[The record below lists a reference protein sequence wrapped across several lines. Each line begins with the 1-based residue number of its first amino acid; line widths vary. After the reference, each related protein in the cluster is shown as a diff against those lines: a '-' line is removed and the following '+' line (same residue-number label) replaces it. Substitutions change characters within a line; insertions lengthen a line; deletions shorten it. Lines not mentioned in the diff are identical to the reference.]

1 MDNEVQDHIRYR
13 SPNLVESGTV
23 SLQIVMN
30 FSMYKNPEYQ
40 VSRGWPETAEEQ
52 AEAGDVEA
60 QLYMAFRCFTNPDP
74 KQQKQS
80 LHWYELAANQGT
92 VEAMVNLCR
101 IHERGLADIG
111 VSADLEEACRWM
123 KQIVASGEE
132 SVRARSII
140 QAYGWYLLGAKTSAG
155 ESDSYKEEQ
164 QKLPDDQLDAEE
176 GLRCLELAGN
186 QGDVTAAV
194 RLANLYTTGQHPK
207 VKSDVVQGMDWFK
220 KGAHLGDS
228 HSAFKLAKIYQS
240 GLVPANQTL
249 HDKWLEV
256 AARMGDPDAK
266 DTLATIM
273 FGSETELPLP
283 LVRRRLRQLE
293 TDETIRAYL
302 AADEIKKCSNPAC
315 SNEEDEANGKL
326 FNRCSRCKSAKYCSK
341 ECQETQWHAGHK
353 EICKKLKK
361 SHDEL
366 QSMNRN
372 ALIHMGHLC
381 SLPECQKKG
390 ETVENGLQRCAR
402 CKVTSYCSK
411 DCQVKHWKSGHSVD
425 CKKTVAELEGADHL
439 LKKIDTIVALSKQNK
454 E

>member
-1 MDNEVQDHIRYR
+1 
-13 SPNLVESGTV
+13 
-23 SLQIVMN
+23 
-30 FSMYKNPEYQ
+30 MYKNPEYQ

-52 AEAGDVEA
+52 AKAGDVEA
-60 QLYMAFRCFTNPDP
+60 QLYMAFRCFNNPDP
-74 KQQKQS
+74 QQQKQS
-80 LHWYELAANQGT
+80 LRWYEMAANQGT

-132 SVRARSII
+132 SIRVRSII

-155 ESDSYKEEQ
+155 ESGSYKEEQ
-164 QKLPDDQLDAEE
+164 QQLPEDQLDAEE
-176 GLRCLELAGN
+176 GLRCLELAGK
-186 QGDVTAAV
+186 QGDVNAAV
-194 RLANLYTTGQHPK
+194 QLANLYSTGQHPK
-207 VKSDVVQGMDWFK
+207 VKIDVPQGMEWFK

-228 HSAFKLAKIYQS
+228 HSAFKLAKIYHS
-240 GLVPANQTL
+240 GLVPANQVL

-266 DTLATIM
+266 DTLAVIM
-273 FGSETELPLP
+273 FGSDTELPLP

-293 TDETIRAYL
+293 TDETIKAYL
-302 AADEIKKCSNPAC
+302 AADETKKCSNPRC
-315 SNEEDEANGKL
+315 REEEDEANGKR
-326 FNRCSRCKSAKYCSK
+326 FNRCSRCKSVKYCSK
-341 ECQETQWHAGHK
+341 ECQEKQWHAEHK
-353 EICKKLKK
+353 EVCKKLKK
-361 SHDEL
+361 SSDEL

-372 ALIHMGHLC
+372 ALMHMGHLC

-390 ETVENGLQRCAR
+390 ETVESGLQRCAR

-411 DCQVKHWKSGHSVD
+411 DCQVKHWKAGHSVD
-425 CKKTVAELEGADHL
+425 CKKTVAELEGADQL
-439 LKKIDTIVALSKQNK
+439 LVKIDTIVALTKQTK